1 MQRMCLLF
9 FRDLPFNT
17 RLLIRNFLQLKNNV
31 CIEILSVWLRF
42 CITIVP
48 FEESDNMLCST
59 YARKM
64 EHCNS
69 ETDLERDASKIGTIS
84 VRGRNNDENKAKCQN
99 QFDANSLHKSVTIG
113 NFCHSKISMKRP
125 RSRPK
130 IMMNNF
136 YLILPRRH
144 YFTLYKT
151 KLAR

>member
-1 MQRMCLLF
+1 
-9 FRDLPFNT
+9 
-17 RLLIRNFLQLKNNV
+17 
-31 CIEILSVWLRF
+31 
-42 CITIVP
+42 
-48 FEESDNMLCST
+48 MLCST

-136 YLILPRRH
+136 YLILPRRR

-151 KLAR
+151 KLARQLHGSIGQSLGFLHLNGILSYRRLVWGICLVTRKISNLFEMA

>member
-1 MQRMCLLF
+1 MFTF
-9 FRDLPFNT
+9 FSDFPFNT
-17 RLLIRNFLQLKNNV
+17 RLLIRNFFFNLKIMFVLKYYV
-31 CIEILSVWLRF
+31 CLRF
-42 CITIVP
+42 CITIVR

-130 IMMNNF
+130 IMTNNF

-144 YFTLYKT
+144 YFTLY
-151 KLAR
+151 